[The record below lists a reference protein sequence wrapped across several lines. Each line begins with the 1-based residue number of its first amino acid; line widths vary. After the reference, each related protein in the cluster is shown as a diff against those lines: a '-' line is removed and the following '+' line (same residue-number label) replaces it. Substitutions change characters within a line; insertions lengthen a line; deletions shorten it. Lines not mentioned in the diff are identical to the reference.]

1 MKRKGQGI
9 RFQLTAGI
17 VLMTIAGI
25 GLVGLMSIKIAE
37 RSALQWKLSQAEGI
51 AGFMRAS
58 MRLSDGGQGW
68 GGKLAAS
75 LADEAGI
82 ADFRLT
88 APDGRQLAFSGS
100 MPSGP
105 GKLVYSGSVEA
116 YMYGGSFLTGIGEF
130 MRVSANVPGAG
141 RFEFILSLA
150 EVNEDMAAV
159 RKLLAFYAIIDS
171 IVIIGFGV
179 YFLSRSI
186 VQPLKKLEES
196 AKRIAGGKLYDRADV
211 AVDNEVGSL
220 ASSFN
225 SMAERLEDEIKSL
238 ERVNLELTTAQDEL
252 LRNSTLAAVGRLAA
266 GIAHEIGNPLGALNG
281 YIDILSRGGL
291 DPAEEKEIIGRA
303 ARESD
308 RIDSIVRDFLE
319 VARPAKKALFP
330 VDVNSLL
337 RETLEGLSVRA
348 DFGGVATDLAFGQ
361 GIPHVMAEEGK
372 LRQVFS
378 NIFINAAQA
387 MEGMEKKTITVS
399 TAAESR
405 PAAVKSGRR
414 RGDAPAERLPAPRE
428 FVLVSIKDTGAGVQA
443 DDSSKIFDPFFT
455 TKEVGK
461 GTGLGLFVSQS
472 IIKAYGGEIT
482 FRGADPGSEFTIALP
497 AAEGGA

>member
-25 GLVGLMSIKIAE
+25 GLVGLMSIKIVE
-37 RSALQWKLSQAEGI
+37 RSALQWKLSQAEEI

-58 MRLSDGGQGW
+58 MRLSEGGQGW
-68 GGKLAAS
+68 GGKLARA
-75 LADEAGI
+75 LADEARI

-88 APDGRQLAFSGS
+88 APDGSQLASSGS

-105 GKLVYSGSVEA
+105 GKLVYSGSIEA
-116 YMYGGSFLTGIGEF
+116 YMYGGGFLTGIGEF

-141 RFEFILSLA
+141 RFEFILGLA

-171 IVIIGFGV
+171 IAIIAFGV
-179 YFLSRSI
+179 WFLSRSI

-225 SMAERLEDEIKSL
+225 SMAERLEDEIRSL

-281 YIDILSRGGL
+281 YLDILSRGGL
-291 DPAEEKEIIGRA
+291 DPAEEKEMIGRA

-319 VARPAKKALFP
+319 VARPAKRALFR

-337 RETLEGLSVRA
+337 KETLEGLSVRA
-348 DFGGVATDLAFGQ
+348 DFDGVATDLAFGERVL
-361 GIPHVMAEEGK
+361 HVMADDGK

-378 NIFINAAQA
+378 NILINAAQS

-405 PAAVKSGRR
+405 PAAVKAGRR
-414 RGDAPAERLPAPRE
+414 RGDSPAERQAALKE
-428 FVLVSIKDTGAGVQA
+428 FVLVSIRDTGAGVHS

-482 FRGADPGSEFTIALP
+482 FRSADPGSEFTIALP
-497 AAEGGA
+497 EAEGGA